1 MPLWAVILGWFF
13 GCSGLLVLNAHL
25 SELRPRLRISHVDEK
40 TGLTWTTGLGTGQS
54 PAYDNVL
61 IIMNQLHAN
70 RLGINLVHN
79 QQKVS
84 RVVFKEAFNAGWRV
98 GDEILEVDGK
108 KVRSNR
114 AIQNAVRRVVA
125 QKKLP
130 VNFKVRRWAVPD
142 GSRGMIQL
150 TNKGRREHLVPMVDI
165 VRAILK
171 DFHIVLF
178 MDGTLQE
185 PRRRLDRQIVHE
197 LDAQGLPFKAI
208 DCTDEKANPE
218 IRRIVKK
225 ICGEEILPQLFING
239 THVAG
244 GRAIIAAL
252 KKKIQKGGKS

>member
-171 DFHIVLF
+171 DFTSSSSWMVLYKNHA
-178 MDGTLQE
+178 DDLTAKLCTSWT
-185 PRRRLDRQIVHE
+185 PRGFLSRPLTAPMRK
-197 LDAQGLPFKAI
+197 P
-208 DCTDEKANPE
+208 
-218 IRRIVKK
+218 IRRS
-225 ICGEEILPQLFING
+225 GESSRRFAEKRFSHSSSSMAPM
-239 THVAG
+239 
-244 GRAIIAAL
+244 
-252 KKKIQKGGKS
+252 